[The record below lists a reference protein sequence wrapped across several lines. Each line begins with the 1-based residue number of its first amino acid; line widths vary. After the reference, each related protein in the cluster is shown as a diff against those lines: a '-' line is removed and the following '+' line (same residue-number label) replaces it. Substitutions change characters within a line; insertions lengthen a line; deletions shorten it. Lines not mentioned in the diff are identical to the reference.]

1 MIVESVFLAILYVLM
16 FVWMIAM
23 LRNAKKEAEVKR
35 LEKENA
41 LRYRRLM
48 REWAKIN
55 GIAEGG
61 DES

>member
-1 MIVESVFLAILYVLM
+1 MVVESVFLAILYALM

-48 REWAKIN
+48 CEWAKIN

-61 DES
+61 DA

>member
-1 MIVESVFLAILYVLM
+1 MVVESVFLAILYALM

-61 DES
+61 DA

>member
-1 MIVESVFLAILYVLM
+1 MIVESVFLAILYALM

-61 DES
+61 DA

>member
-1 MIVESVFLAILYVLM
+1 MIVESVFLAILYALM

-61 DES
+61 DAS